1 MMEENDTNR
10 EERPTRNGFGMF
22 GTLLLGMI
30 IGGALVAG
38 LGNFG
43 GGRSTAPTAEPVSI
57 EAVRQAAYEGAQAGA
72 LAAGRANPAQPAAAV
87 GPTAEPVFEVQ
98 HRAPNSQGN
107 ADAPV
112 VIVEYSDFECGY
124 CKRFY
129 DTTLKQIIDTYV
141 AEGKVQLSYKHFP
154 FLADSSLPKAIAAEC
169 AAEQGKFWQMHNALF
184 TGRVPAGT
192 DAEVA
197 AAATQ
202 ITGELGM
209 DAAKF
214 ARCMKDDTV
223 RTRVLADADEGQ
235 RVGVRGTPSF
245 LVNGKLL
252 VGAQPFAAFRMAIEQ
267 AMKN

>member
-1 MMEENDTNR
+1 M
-10 EERPTRNGFGMF
+10 PSI
-22 GTLLLGMI
+22 TLPDGSQ
-30 IGGALVAG
+30 
-38 LGNFG
+38 
-43 GGRSTAPTAEPVSI
+43 RH
-57 EAVRQAAYEGAQAGA
+57 Y
-72 LAAGRANPAQPAAAV
+72 AQP
-87 GPTAEPVFEVQ
+87 
-98 HRAPNSQGN
+98 
-107 ADAPV
+107 
-112 VIVEYSDFECGY
+112 
-124 CKRFY
+124 
-129 DTTLKQIIDTYV
+129 
-141 AEGKVQLSYKHFP
+141 LS
-154 FLADSSLPKAIAAEC
+154 
-169 AAEQGKFWQMHNALF
+169 
-184 TGRVPAGT
+184 V
-192 DAEVA
+192 AEVA

>member
-1 MMEENDTNR
+1 MNQENEPVH
-10 EERPTRNGFGMF
+10 EERPARTGFSTI

-38 LGNFG
+38 LGNF
-43 GGRSTAPTAEPVSI
+43 TAPRAEPVSA
-57 EAVRQAAYEGAQAGA
+57 EALRQAAFEGAQAGA
-72 LAAGRANPAQPAAAV
+72 LAAARENPAPSVAPAAAV
-87 GPTAEPVFEVQ
+87 GPTAEPVFKVQ
-98 HRAPNSQGN
+98 HRAANSQGK

-154 FLADSSLPKAIAAEC
+154 FLADSSLPKAVAAEC
-169 AAEQGKFWQMHNALF
+169 AAEQGKFWKMHNALF
-184 TGRVPAGT
+184 SGRIPAGT
-192 DAEVA
+192 DAAIA

-202 ITGELGM
+202 VTSELGM
-209 DAAKF
+209 DATKF
-214 ARCMKDDTV
+214 AACLNDDAV
-223 RTRVLADADEGQ
+223 RARVLTDADEGQ
-235 RVGVRGTPSF
+235 RVGIRGTPSF

-252 VGAQPFAAFRMAIEQ
+252 VGAQPFAAFRLEIEK
-267 AMKN
+267 ALKN

>member
-1 MMEENDTNR
+1 MTEDNQTPR
-10 EERPTRNGFGMF
+10 EERPAGAGFSTL
-22 GTLLLGMI
+22 GTLLLGMA

-38 LGNFG
+38 LGG
-43 GGRSTAPTAEPVSI
+43 LGAPRAEQRAAPISAD
-57 EAVRQAAYEGAQAGA
+57 AVRQAAYEGAQAGA
-72 LAAGRANPAQPAAAV
+72 LAAARENPAQPAAVA
-87 GPTAEPVFEVQ
+87 GPTAEPTFEVQ
-98 HRAPNSQGN
+98 HRAANSQGS
-107 ADAPV
+107 AAAPV

-141 AEGKVQLSYKHFP
+141 TEGKVQLSYKHFP

-184 TGRVPAGT
+184 SGRVPAGD
-192 DAEVA
+192 DAA
-197 AAATQ
+197 MNAAATQ
-202 ITGELGM
+202 ITGELGI

-214 ARCMKDDTV
+214 TACLKDDAV
-223 RTRVLADADEGQ
+223 RARVLADADEGQ

-252 VGAQPFAAFRMAIEQ
+252 VGAQPFAAFRLAIEQ
-267 AMKN
+267 ALAN